1 MNKSKNYAFNI
12 FKQLTLRKPFIYEI
26 KKKFYYIGYLKCRE
40 CTEEETVLYC
50 AFLKCY
56 KKNLRFSDGDQRK
69 INAEFAKELYDII
82 SEIYMLDGEKTEDN
96 YKVKLKD
103 LLCSIDKSELEDLE
117 SQMSIYTDSMRYFSA
132 AETNVFL
139 EKQYGRNILK

>member
-82 SEIYMLDGEKTEDN
+82 SEIYMLDGEKTDDN

-117 SQMSIYTDSMRYFSA
+117 TTIYVSLKITELLPSKASIIFLPAISTDSPS
-132 AETNVFL
+132 N
-139 EKQYGRNILK
+139 